1 MASDNAYLRHIL
13 EAILQIEQYAAGH
26 TEDSFQ
32 NDDLVSDA
40 VVRQIEVIGEA
51 SGNLSDDTKSASQ
64 GIRWQDATDM
74 RNFLTHEY
82 FRVDRRIVWQTVVKD
97 IPLMKTEVLRLLEEI
112 GARQDL

>member
-1 MASDNAYLRHIL
+1 MATDNAYLRHIL
-13 EAILQIEQYAAGH
+13 EAILKIEQYVAGH

-40 VVRQIEVIGEA
+40 VIRQIEVIGEA
-51 SGNLSDDTKSASQ
+51 AGNLSPEARSQ
-64 GIRWQDATDM
+64 SKHIRWQDATDM

-97 IPLMKTEVLRLLEEI
+97 IPQMKGEVLLLLEGI
-112 GARQDL
+112 HG